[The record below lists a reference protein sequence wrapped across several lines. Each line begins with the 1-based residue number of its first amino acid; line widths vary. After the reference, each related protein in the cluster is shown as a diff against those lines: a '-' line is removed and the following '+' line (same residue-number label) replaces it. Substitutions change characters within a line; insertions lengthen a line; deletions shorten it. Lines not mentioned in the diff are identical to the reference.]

1 MQITAAV
8 LRAPGA
14 PLNLEAIDLDEPRD
28 DEVVVRIVSSG
39 ICHTDLSAM
48 AGGVRSRYPIVLG
61 HEGAGIVER
70 VGAGVRS
77 LVPGDHVVLSFD
89 YCGVC
94 DRCRAGAPC
103 YCREFTLR
111 NFSGSRPDGSSA
123 LSRGGERVFGHYFG
137 QSSFATYAL
146 ARETNAIKVRRD
158 VPLEALGP
166 LGCGVQT
173 GAGAVLNTFRA
184 RPGSA
189 LAVFGTGSVGLSAV
203 IAGVLAGCTV
213 IVGVDI
219 LPERLEVARA
229 LGATHVFDGRDPDL
243 VEKIIATTGR
253 GVDFAF
259 DTTGVALEAAARS
272 LDELGVLGLVGGVRG
287 GRLDLPFETL
297 RRGRSIRTIIEGDSV
312 PSQFIPTLV
321 DLWAQG
327 RFPFDRLVT
336 YYSFDQINEAA
347 RDSEHGRA
355 IKPVLRFA

>member
-1 MQITAAV
+1 MEITAAV
-8 LRAPGA
+8 LNAPAA
-14 PLNLEAIDLDEPRD
+14 PLALEAIELAEPRA
-28 DEVVVRIVSSG
+28 DEVIVRVVSSG

-48 AGGVRSRYPIVLG
+48 AGAGRSRLPMVLG
-61 HEGAGIVER
+61 HEGAGVVER
-70 VGAGVRS
+70 VGEGVTS
-77 LVPGDHVVLSFD
+77 LAPGDHVVLSFD
-89 YCGVC
+89 FCGRC
-94 DRCRAGAPC
+94 DRCRGGMPC
-103 YCREFTLR
+103 YCREFRVR
-111 NFSGSRPDGSSA
+111 NFSGSRPDGTTA
-123 LSRGGERVFGHYFG
+123 LSRRGQPVSGHYFG

-158 VPLEALGP
+158 VPLELLGP

-184 RPGSA
+184 RPGSS

-203 IAGVLAGCTV
+203 MAGVLAGCTT

-219 LPERLEVARA
+219 LPERLEIARE

-243 VEKIIATTGR
+243 VEQVVSTTGR

-272 LDELGVLGLVGGVRG
+272 IDELGVVGLVGGVQG
-287 GRLDLPFETL
+287 GRLDLPFEAL

-312 PSQFIPTLV
+312 PSHFIPALI

-336 YYSFDQINEAA
+336 FYPFERINEAA
-347 RDSEHGRA
+347 HDSERGRV
-355 IKPVLRFA
+355 IKPVLRFT